1 MNNYFPK
8 IHPLWFVC
16 IFVRL
21 LIAFIPF
28 TDKLSTIG
36 KYIILFV
43 GLGFL
48 YKSIFGSNN
57 EFQVKKVFWHKAR
70 IIHAIL
76 FISASFYFKNKKI
89 SCFFLLSS
97 VLFSIIYRF
106 FLGHFKLI

>member
-1 MNNYFPK
+1 MKNYLHK
-8 IHPLWFVC
+8 IHPFWFVC

-21 LIAFIPF
+21 LIAFLPF
-28 TDKLSTIG
+28 SDKLSTIG
-36 KYIILFV
+36 KYIILFM

-57 EFQVKKVFWHKAR
+57 EFQVKKVFWHKTR

-76 FISASFYFKNKKI
+76 FISASFFFKNKKI
-89 SCFFLLSS
+89 SSFFLLSS

-106 FLGHFKLI
+106 FLGHLN